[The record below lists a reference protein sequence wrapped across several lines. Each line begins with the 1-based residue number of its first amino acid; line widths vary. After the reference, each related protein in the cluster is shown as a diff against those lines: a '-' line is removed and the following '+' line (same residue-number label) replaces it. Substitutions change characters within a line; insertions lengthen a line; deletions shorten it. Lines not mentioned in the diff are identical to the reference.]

1 MNLTWKEVYT
11 RANILPSTATS
22 QRERFV
28 EFFSYSGKGRQR
40 RYNDESVEVLTLIAS
55 MYSDSKDFETIRE
68 ELERRFFVPTS
79 ITTTTNDEPTT
90 IQPSLLELE
99 QIITQAVS
107 KAQQPLIEQNE
118 AMRKEIAA
126 LHNDMNTIEKRQV
139 ERETV
144 HYDLVDERLKEL
156 SLEAKKGFWAK
167 LFGK

>member
-11 RANILPSTATS
+11 RVNVLPSTATS

-40 RYNDESVEVLTLIAS
+40 RYDDESVEVLTLIAS
-55 MYSDSKDFETIRE
+55 MYSDSKDFETIKE

-79 ITTTTNDEPTT
+79 ITTTNDDEPTT
-90 IQPSLLELE
+90 MQPSIIEL
-99 QIITQAVS
+99 QQLITEAVS
-107 KAQQPLIEQNE
+107 RAQEPLVEQNE
-118 AMRKEIAA
+118 VMRKEIAA
-126 LHNDMNTIEKRQV
+126 LQGSLDDIEKRQV

-144 HYDLVDERLKEL
+144 HFDLVDERLKEL
-156 SLEAKKGFWAK
+156 SKEAKKGFWAW